1 MAETRQNFNHG
12 KNNFTGQTDATDF
25 EVTKVEYTDPKT
37 GKLYILETKI
47 GRLEAPEG
55 YFIGKEPFDTQGDA
69 FDYAVAYGE
78 GRSRVMR
85 QLIGN
90 GMYYCYMHFFKF
102 EDAGSY
108 HSYINVEKWSQK
120 QISKQRENDEM
131 LGLCSLDELRD
142 EGRDFASAE
151 DPTASVGITKV
162 MREQLDTVLEPVERE
177 HLLKA
182 VKAEAADRLEV
193 EMKDGRTVLIRVD
206 GLGSDGEEICVRLEE
221 YRNGEKVREESTD
234 DKTPF

>member
-108 HSYINVEKWSQK
+108 HSYVNVEKWSQK

-162 MREQLDTVLEPVERE
+162 MREQLDKKLAARKKDLDKYNHLHEEGLNARE
-177 HLLKA
+177 IGENA
-182 VKAEAADRLEV
+182 
-193 EMKDGRTVLIRVD
+193 MSMSGRSAMIL
-206 GLGSDGEEICVRLEE
+206 SAS
-221 YRNGEKVREESTD
+221 K
-234 DKTPF
+234 K

>member
-1 MAETRQNFNHG
+1 MAETRQNLNQG
-12 KNNFTGQTDATDF
+12 NNSFTEQTDATEF
-25 EVTKVEYTDPKT
+25 EVTKVDYTDPKNGRHYT
-37 GKLYILETKI
+37 LETKI

-55 YFIGKEPFDTQGDA
+55 YFIGKEPFDTQGEA

-90 GMYYCYMHFFKF
+90 GIYYCYMHFFKF

-108 HSYINVEKWSQK
+108 HSYINIEKWSQK
-120 QISKQRENDEM
+120 QLAKQRENDEM

-142 EGRDFASAE
+142 EGRDFASSE

-162 MREQLDTVLEPVERE
+162 MREQLDKKLSERKKN
-177 HLLKA
+177 LDKYN
-182 VKAEAADRLEV
+182 RLHE
-193 EMKDGRTVLIRVD
+193 E
-206 GLGSDGEEICVRLEE
+206 GLNAREI
-221 YRNGEKVREESTD
+221 GEKCNVNEWTIRD
-234 DKTPF
+234 DLKRIKEVKKKFYSED